1 METIQKALQP
11 AQYLLVSALPQQYQ
25 MQLWPLIDE
34 VIPQPE

>member
-25 MQLWPLIDE
+25 MHGEPKRMVL
-34 VIPQPE
+34 